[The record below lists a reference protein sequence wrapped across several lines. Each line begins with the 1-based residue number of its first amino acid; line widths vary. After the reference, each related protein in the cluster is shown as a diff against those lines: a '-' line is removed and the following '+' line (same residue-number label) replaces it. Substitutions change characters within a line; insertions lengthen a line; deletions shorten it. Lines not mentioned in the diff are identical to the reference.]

1 MESIIDKV
9 VGGFKQLYGILEYS
23 TNYKSSLKKAE
34 KIKPKIFVYG
44 KLQAHGTSGITTLN
58 FIEAYNSP
66 ENKALYMLK
75 GNYYVAGTDIGT
87 VTWSTVHTFVPR
99 SRYDDLLT
107 FIDNFRLLFENP
119 INKEIKTGPISKLST
134 ILLQDR
140 TVDKAGIADK
150 MNAIDYQ
157 SKNATL
163 QRKQKENEHLR
174 LSYEDTSKRIASV
187 NPKELIERLK
197 NRGFSNVILD
207 QKFEF
212 CVTDPQTGKKVFIN
226 PRKSIGILELQPTQA
241 GYTQHAEAMRTTE
254 GDNLFG
260 LFTGGIIIQ
269 GEPDEPGKPGRP
281 SYQILPREEEG
292 RFLNLVCVDDW
303 KRVLEIMGIR
313 TRPGPKEKERLNNLL
328 SASKNKI
335 DNLLRD
341 FYIRCGKPDFV
352 QWDANGNMLIG
363 TSLSCWAYQCVIAD
377 YLSQIFTNHDYDPNV
392 IFGDVNTFEDFL
404 QKIYN
409 KISLF
414 MDSNACFVINPKN
427 DTWDEML
434 EREKMTIRKKI
445 RDDYNLFLDMM
456 SQTDTQKEMMKRI
469 DIQKDNGIDLPVI
482 FDTVFEKME
491 AKIYMGDEKNQE
503 ILKKHNARELY
514 NLIKQQQQQGSPL
527 KISKPIPRRNDSNSA
542 SGMEGETQEEEKE
555 EEETRDNFFTQTMSF
570 DTQDQPGNSNS
581 MFGESSSAV
590 ASSLYD
596 SEPDLFNTADIET
609 YPDSATSGMYEG
621 NSSVPQSRKMTREE
635 IAAEQ
640 EQEEAARQ
648 REVKLEKAIAA
659 EQTRREAARQREA
672 RQNYMFSGPNDP
684 PSLAKQYG
692 MPVVK
697 DTTLDLFTSANT
709 SNQEKELNAIK
720 QRIAELEIKKK
731 TPLPS
736 SSWIETRGNEREG
749 KTLKEKGKIF
759 KKFYDISSKANSLVK
774 SKSVSRTKLPVPIGE
789 VGVPIGEVGIPI
801 AEVPVPIDEVGVPIA
816 EVGVP
821 IAEVPVPIAQVGVPI
836 AEVPV
841 PENRKRKA
849 DPTISSLKEGKF
861 NNDGGQKTKKYKQN
875 KKKPN
880 KRKTVKRRKP
890 NKRRTIKKH

>member
-1 MESIIDKV
+1 MKKKGIIDKLIDYS
-9 VGGFKQLYGILEYS
+9 KKIYGILEYS

-34 KIKPKIFVYG
+34 KIKPKIFVCG

-66 ENKALYMLK
+66 ESKAIYILK

-119 INKEIKTGPISKLST
+119 INKETKTGPISKLSR
-134 ILLQDR
+134 ILLPDG
-140 TVDKAGIADK
+140 TVDKASIADK
-150 MNAIDYQ
+150 MIAIDYQ

-187 NPKELIERLK
+187 NPKELIERLN
-197 NRGFSNVILD
+197 NRVFSNVILD

-212 CVTDPQTGKKVFIN
+212 CVTDPQTNKKVFID
-226 PRKSIGILELQPTQA
+226 PRKSIKILEEQPTQA

-281 SYQILPREEEG
+281 YQIVPKEEEG

-303 KRVLEIMGIR
+303 KRVLEIMGIS
-313 TRPGPKEKERLNNLL
+313 TRPGPKEKERLMNLL
-328 SASKNKI
+328 RESKVKI
-335 DNLLRD
+335 DNLLRN
-341 FYIRCGKPDFV
+341 FYIRCGKHDFV
-352 QWDANGNMLIG
+352 QWDADGNMLIG

-377 YLSQIFTNHDYDPNV
+377 YLSQILTSYDYDPDV
-392 IFGDVNTFEDFL
+392 IFGGVNTFEEFL
-404 QKIYN
+404 QKNWNIL
-409 KISLF
+409 SLF

-427 DTWDEML
+427 DTWNEML
-434 EREKMTIRKKI
+434 EVEKMTIRKKI
-445 RDDYNLFLDMM
+445 REDYNLFLDMM
-456 SQTDTQKEMMKRI
+456 SQTETQEEIMRRI
-469 DIQKDNGIDLPVI
+469 DEQKDNGIDLPVI
-482 FDTVFEKME
+482 FDTVFEKIE
-491 AKIYMGDEKNQE
+491 ANIYMRDKKNQE
-503 ILKKHNARELY
+503 NLKKHNARELY
-514 NLIKQQQQQGSPL
+514 NLIKQQQQEQQESPL
-527 KISKPIPRRNDSNSA
+527 KISRPISRRNDSASP
-542 SGMEGETQEEEKE
+542 SGMEGETQEKEEKEEKE

-570 DTQDQPGNSNS
+570 DTQPQRGNSNS
-581 MFGESSSAV
+581 MFDESSSAE
-590 ASSLYD
+590 ASSFYY
-596 SEPDLFNTADIET
+596 EPVLFDRD
-609 YPDSATSGMYEG
+609 PVSATSGMYEG
-621 NSSVPQSRKMTREE
+621 NSSVPQSLKMTRTQ

-640 EQEEAARQ
+640 EEAEAAIQREAAIEQEREAAIQREAARQEEAARQ
-648 REVKLEKAIAA
+648 RESSR
-659 EQTRREAARQREA
+659 QRQEAARQRDA
-672 RQNYMFSGPNDP
+672 RKDYIFSGPNDP

-697 DTTLDLFTSANT
+697 DNTLDKFTSANSEQPKT
-709 SNQEKELNAIK
+709 LDAIKKRIKEL
-720 QRIAELEIKKK
+720 EFEKK
-731 TPLPS
+731 TPLPPPT
-736 SSWIETRGNEREG
+736 SWTDTRGTERKIKE
-749 KTLKEKGKIF
+749 LKVN
-759 KKFYDISSKANSLVK
+759 KKNFERLYNVSQKANPLVK
-774 SKSVSRTKLPVPIGE
+774 SKGGPRTKLPAVINEVVP
-789 VGVPIGEVGIPI
+789 
-801 AEVPVPIDEVGVPIA
+801 PIA

-821 IAEVPVPIAQVGVPI
+821 IAEVG
-836 AEVPV
+836 

-849 DPTISSLKEGKF
+849 YTTTDVLSKEAKF
-861 NNDGGQKTKKYKQN
+861 GTGGRKTKKYKQKRRQT

-880 KRKTVKRRKP
+880 KRRTVKRRKP

>member
-66 ENKALYMLK
+66 ENKAIYILK

-134 ILLQDR
+134 ILLPDR
-140 TVDKAGIADK
+140 TVDKASIADK
-150 MNAIDYQ
+150 MIAIDYQ

-163 QRKQKENEHLR
+163 QRKQNKNEHLR
-174 LSYEDTSKRIASV
+174 LSYEDTSRRIASV
-187 NPKELIERLK
+187 NPKELIERLT

-212 CVTDPQTGKKVFIN
+212 CVADPQTGKKVFIN
-226 PRKSIGILELQPTQA
+226 PRESIRILGLQPTQA

-313 TRPGPKEKERLNNLL
+313 TRPEVGEKERLNNLL

-427 DTWDEML
+427 DIWDEML

-469 DIQKDNGIDLPVI
+469 DEQKDNGIDLPVI

-491 AKIYMGDEKNQE
+491 ANIYMRDKKNQE
-503 ILKKHNARELY
+503 NLKKHNARELLY

-527 KISKPIPRRNDSNSA
+527 KISKPIPRRNYSNSA
-542 SGMEGETQEEEKE
+542 SGMEGETQEEKEKE
-555 EEETRDNFFTQTMSF
+555 EEETRDNFFTRTMSF

-581 MFGESSSAV
+581 MFDESSSAV
-590 ASSLYD
+590 ASSFYD
-596 SEPDLFNTADIET
+596 PEPDFFDRD
-609 YPDSATSGMYEG
+609 PVSATSGMYEG

-640 EQEEAARQ
+640 KQEEAARQ

-697 DTTLDLFTSANT
+697 DNTLDLFTSANT
-709 SNQEKELNAIK
+709 SEQ
-720 QRIAELEIKKK
+720 KKK
-731 TPLPS
+731 
-736 SSWIETRGNEREG
+736 
-749 KTLKEKGKIF
+749 KIC
-759 KKFYDISSKANSLVK
+759 Y
-774 SKSVSRTKLPVPIGE
+774 
-789 VGVPIGEVGIPI
+789 
-801 AEVPVPIDEVGVPIA
+801 
-816 EVGVP
+816 
-821 IAEVPVPIAQVGVPI
+821 
-836 AEVPV
+836 
-841 PENRKRKA
+841 
-849 DPTISSLKEGKF
+849 
-861 NNDGGQKTKKYKQN
+861 
-875 KKKPN
+875 
-880 KRKTVKRRKP
+880 
-890 NKRRTIKKH
+890 